1 MCALCEIFGDFGYH
15 PIAAA
20 NAVGDDGGVPVH
32 AAANAIN
39 DTTDPAIPTNN
50 AQIDGLL
57 YGTKWSGTI
66 TYSFP
71 DSGSGPSS
79 DYGVG
84 YGSGEPTNGFS
95 QVTEP
100 EKTVINA
107 AFAQI
112 SGFTNASIVFNQQ
125 AGVSDKNADIK
136 IARSS
141 EANPTSY
148 AYYPGNYEEGG
159 DVWIGTQ
166 YDYSRPTKGDYSYL
180 THFHELGHAM
190 GLKHSQ
196 ETGGVANTAVPSGH
210 DALEYTVM
218 SYRSYVGGPTSGG
231 YSNEQFGF
239 PQSYMM
245 NDILA
250 LQTLYGANYSLHSSD
265 TVYTFDPTTGEMRI
279 NGVGQGRP
287 GGASPSDPSA
297 ANRIFLTIWDG

>member
-1 MCALCEIFGDFGYH
+1 MCALCQIFGDLGYH

-32 AAANAIN
+32 DAANSVGTGA
-39 DTTDPAIPTNN
+39 TGDP
-50 AQIDGLL
+50 QVDGLL

-71 DSGSGPSS
+71 HSASGSSS

-100 EKTVINA
+100 EKTVINT

-159 DVWIGTQ
+159 DVWIGTG
-166 YDYSRPTKGDYSYL
+166 YASYSNPTKGDYAYL
-180 THFHELGHAM
+180 T
-190 GLKHSQ
+190 
-196 ETGGVANTAVPSGH
+196 
-210 DALEYTVM
+210 
-218 SYRSYVGGPTSGG
+218 
-231 YSNEQFGF
+231 
-239 PQSYMM
+239 
-245 NDILA
+245 
-250 LQTLYGANYSLHSSD
+250 
-265 TVYTFDPTTGEMRI
+265 
-279 NGVGQGRP
+279 
-287 GGASPSDPSA
+287 
-297 ANRIFLTIWDG
+297 